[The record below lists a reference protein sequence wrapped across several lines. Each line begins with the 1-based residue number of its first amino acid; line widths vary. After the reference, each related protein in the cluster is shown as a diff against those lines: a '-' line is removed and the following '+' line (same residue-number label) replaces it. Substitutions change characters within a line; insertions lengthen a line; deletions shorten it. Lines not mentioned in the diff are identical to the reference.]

1 MEFILGGVI
10 KKTKERIIMANQYTG
25 SFEHKIQQ
33 KFQCTAEEILRQ
45 FEKEN
50 LTYYEVEK
58 RIGFTHGTIRK
69 WARRYGVKL
78 RSGQLK
84 DQVEA
89 QDERF
94 FEKAINSVNFL
105 SRSWK

>member
-1 MEFILGGVI
+1 
-10 KKTKERIIMANQYTG
+10 MANQYTG

-33 KFQCTAEEILRQ
+33 KFQCSAEEILKK
-45 FEKEN
+45 FEEEN
-50 LTYYEVEK
+50 LSYYEVEK

-69 WARRYGVKL
+69 WARRYGIKL
-78 RSGQLK
+78 RSGQQSHEK
-84 DQVEA
+84 QA

-94 FEKAINSVNFL
+94 FEKAINTVNFL